1 MKKSSKRAAVL
12 AVILPVFLLLACSC
26 SKIVSGTLKV
36 HSVTFAP
43 YFDTVGQMYSFALD
57 KEETFNENATLVSA
71 LLERWHRMLDIYNE
85 YEGMNN
91 LCTVNKNAG
100 GEAVK
105 VDSELIQFVRY
116 AKDMSA
122 LTGGEM
128 DISLGAVLRLWHDAS
143 VAETPYIPSADDL
156 TEAAKHVGF
165 DKLEINEEAG
175 TLRLTDP
182 EASLDPGALGKGYAS
197 ERAAELL
204 ASKEAAGYGIN
215 LGGNIRM
222 LGAKAD
228 GSPFVVGIRDPQN
241 PDEVMITLNLSD
253 CACVTSGDYERYFT
267 VGGVRYAH
275 IIDKDTLMPAKHFAS
290 VSVICRDAGLADAL
304 STALFCMSFEE
315 GLALVSSLEGVNA
328 IWIYDDASIKYTMG
342 IESSMALN

>member
-1 MKKSSKRAAVL
+1 MKQSSKRAALMV
-12 AVILPVFLLLACSC
+12 VFLSIILLLACSC
-26 SKIVSGTLKV
+26 SKIDSGTLKV

-57 KEETFNENATLVSA
+57 KEDAFNENVSQVSA
-71 LLERWHRMLDIYNE
+71 LLERWHRLLDIYNE

-91 LCTVNKNAG
+91 LCTVNRNAG
-100 GEAVK
+100 GEPVK
-105 VDSELIQFVRY
+105 VDPELLQFVQY
-116 AKDMSA
+116 AKDMCA
-122 LTGGEM
+122 LTNGEM
-128 DISLGAVLRLWHDAS
+128 DISLGAVLQYWHDAR
-143 VAETPYIPSADDL
+143 VAETPYVPSGEDL

-165 DKLEINEEAG
+165 DKVEIDTENS
-175 TLRLTDP
+175 TLRLTDSK
-182 EASLDPGALGKGYAS
+182 ASLDPGALGKGYAS

-204 ASKEAAGYGIN
+204 EAKEVTGYGIN

-228 GSPFVVGIRDPQN
+228 GSAFVVGIRDPQN
-241 PDEVMITLNLSD
+241 PDDIAITLNLSD

-275 IIDKDTLMPAKHFAS
+275 IIDKDTLRPADYCSS
-290 VSVICRDAGLADAL
+290 VTVICKDAGLADAL

-315 GLALVSSLEGVNA
+315 GYVLVSSLEDVNA
-328 IWIYDDASIKYTMG
+328 IWMYLDGTIRYTMG